1 MKKICMV
8 FNHLNFSDGVSRTAI
23 GIADLLA
30 DNGYKVDLIPL
41 YRCDKAILGTL
52 HENVSVRPV
61 FRTYFRGLD
70 KLLALISPRLL
81 YRLAV
86 RDTYDIEIAFQERM
100 ATRIIAA
107 SANKNA
113 RHFAWIHVL
122 FDDLDYSVYK
132 GRFDR
137 IVCVSK
143 GNAEILQKS
152 HPDIGSAAYCYNPI
166 DDSRI
171 KEQALEDTEL
181 EKNGSVM
188 TLVSVGRV
196 QAQKGYIRLMN
207 ILQRLKEEGFRYE
220 FWLIGDGPDMEEVR
234 AFVKDKALEEVKLL
248 GSRNNP
254 HAFTAKADLFVCS
267 SFYEGYSTACTE
279 ACILGVPVLTTD
291 VSGGREIIEEAEAG
305 MVTGLS
311 DEELYEGL
319 KTVLSDPDTVRRWK
333 EKLNETSGRFSYSA
347 RASRLLNL
355 FS

>member
-30 DNGYKVDLIPL
+30 DNGFKVDLIPL
-41 YRCDKAILGTL
+41 YRCDEAIFSTL

-86 RDTYDIEIAFQERM
+86 KDTYDIEVAFQERM

-107 SANKNA
+107 SSNKSA
-113 RHFAWIHVL
+113 LHYAWIHVL

-143 GNAEILQKS
+143 GNAQILQKD
-152 HPDIGSAAYCYNPI
+152 HPDIGSVAYCYNPI
-166 DDSRI
+166 DDGRI
-171 KEQALEDTEL
+171 KQQAKEDTEL
-181 EKNGSVM
+181 EKNSGVM
-188 TLVSVGRV
+188 TMVSVGRV
-196 QAQKGYIRLMN
+196 QAQKGYIRLMK

-220 FWLIGDGPDMEEVR
+220 FWLIGDGPDMEEVS
-234 AFVKDKALEEVKLL
+234 AYVKDKDLKEVRLL

-279 ACILGVPVLTTD
+279 ACILGVPVITTD

-311 DEELYEGL
+311 DDELYEGL
-319 KTVLSDPDTVRRWK
+319 KAVLSDPGKVRQWK
-333 EKLNETSGRFSYSA
+333 EKLSETSHRFSYSA